1 MDSALK
7 LVQSRLCVLLAA
19 LSVSTV
25 RAEDA
30 VDEVVVVG
38 SRLKGERAA
47 QVAPVVS
54 VSARDFAAAGF
65 TAVSDIARVLPVN
78 TGSEFNVDPFTQNL
92 SAGTSSFN
100 LRGLGLNATLVLLN
114 GRRQTISGG
123 VADDGSTFVDLNALI
138 PLIALERLDVLKDGA
153 AALYGT
159 DAVAGVANFVT
170 RRNFSG
176 VEAQVDYAN
185 TANSGQDDLTASGL
199 VGGGTEKLRGMA
211 ALSYLRRSWLP
222 APERAYTAGKGF
234 SSFGQPGAF
243 ILLQRSPVFPDLP
256 FGVATNQPI
265 IDPDCATPNPRNPQP
280 AGVTSGRIGTCTFDF
295 SSYYHLVPR
304 ERRWNAF
311 ASGEMSVSDAVLYAE
326 AAYAKADILRGTS
339 PSFPLLNSPIVPAD
353 NPGNI
358 FRVPVLFLGRTLGA
372 SSGGSF
378 VPHNSDTW
386 RGVIGATGEMGRWT
400 WDVSATHSENN
411 FLVQIENDLTDRFIA
426 ALNGRGGPANNQSFN
441 PFGSAARARPG
452 EATYNDPRVIDDF
465 TSLVTYD
472 YRTRLTTLD
481 AVLTGEVAQTAHGPW
496 GLAVG
501 GQFRREKVIGDL
513 DEQFN
518 RENYI
523 FFIGAP
529 DFGGARTAAAAFA
542 ELRGPLAKN
551 LEAQLALRHEDTGG
565 SFSSTDPKLGL
576 SWSPRQFLTARGSYG
591 TSFRAPSVFQA
602 YSVQMVQEN
611 VFDPLTGTT
620 GFRAIRTLGAP
631 NLKPEQAK
639 TANVGFTLQ
648 PTDSL
653 TLTADYWR
661 FDYTDIIIKQGAQ
674 ALVNANPGDARIIR
688 ATGQIIRVDT
698 GYINASQALTDGLD
712 LGVKQMFGLGGFGD
726 LTASAE
732 ATWISRFIIQD
743 TPTSPRRDAA
753 GSRNFRTFARSLP
766 EWRANTSL
774 SWARD
779 AQSAAA
785 TLRFIGAYDD
795 DQNANRRIKNQA
807 ALDLQYGY
815 EFRPNNVRLTF
826 GALNVF
832 NTTPPD
838 VLTNAGYDS
847 KVHDP
852 RGRVLYIR
860 FKSAWQ

>member
-1 MDSALK
+1 MGSLF
-7 LVQSRLCVLLAA
+7 CVVLAA
-19 LSVSTV
+19 LCVSTV
-25 RAEDA
+25 QAEDA
-30 VDEVVVVG
+30 VEEFVVVG
-38 SRLKGERAA
+38 SRLKGERGLSPIISIAA
-47 QVAPVVS
+47 Q
-54 VSARDFAAAGF
+54 DFAAAGF

-92 SAGTSSFN
+92 SAGTSNFN

-170 RRNFSG
+170 RKNFTG

-185 TANSGQDDLTASGL
+185 TAHSGQDDLTASIL
-199 VGGGTEKLRGMA
+199 VGGATDKLQGQA

-222 APERAYTAGKGF
+222 ATDRSYTAGKGF

-256 FGVATNQPI
+256 FGTTANQPI
-265 IDPDCATPNPRNPQP
+265 IDPDCATPNPRSPQP
-280 AGVTSGRIGTCTFDF
+280 AGVTSGRVGTCTFDF

-304 ERRWNAF
+304 ERRWNGYAG
-311 ASGEMSVSDAVLYAE
+311 GELFLSDDATLYAE
-326 AAYAKADILRGTS
+326 AAYAKSEVLRGTS

-358 FRVPVLFLGRTLGA
+358 YRVPVLFLGRTFGA
-372 SSGGSF
+372 STGGSF

-386 RGVIGATGEMGRWT
+386 RGVLGATGEIDRWA
-400 WDVSATHSENN
+400 WDVSATHSRND

-426 ALNGRGGPANNQSFN
+426 ALNGRGGPNNNQYFN

-452 EATYNDPRVIDDF
+452 DATYNDPRVIDDF

-472 YRTRLTTLD
+472 YRTRLTTVD
-481 AVLTGEVAQTAHGPW
+481 GTITGDVVQTSNGPW
-496 GLAVG
+496 GLALG
-501 GQFRREKVIGDL
+501 GQFRHEKVIGDL
-513 DEQFN
+513 DDQFN
-518 RENYI
+518 RENYF
-523 FFIGAP
+523 FFIGGP
-529 DFGGARTAAAAFA
+529 DFAGSRKAYAAFA
-542 ELRGPLAKN
+542 ELRGPLAAN

-565 SFSSTDPKLGL
+565 PFSSTDPKLAL
-576 SWSPRQFLTARGSYG
+576 VWSNDWFTARGSYG

-602 YSVQMVQEN
+602 YSIQMVQEN
-611 VFDPLTGTT
+611 IFDRLTGTT
-620 GFRAIRTLGAP
+620 GFRAIRTVGSP
-631 NLKPEQAK
+631 DLKPEQAK
-639 TANVGFTLQ
+639 TANLGLTLQ
-648 PTDSL
+648 PTESL
-653 TLTADYWR
+653 AFSADYWR
-661 FDYTDIIIKQGAQ
+661 FDYTDIIVKQGAQ
-674 ALVNANPGDARIIR
+674 AVVDANPNDARIIR
-688 ATGQIIRVDT
+688 ATGQIIRIDT
-698 GYINASQALTDGLD
+698 SYINASKALTDGLD
-712 LGVKQMFGLGGFGD
+712 LGLKQTFAMGGLGD

-743 TPTSPRRDAA
+743 TSTSPRRDVA
-753 GSRNFRTFARSLP
+753 GNRNFRTFARSLP
-766 EWRANTSL
+766 EWRANASL
-774 SWARD
+774 AWTRD
-779 AQSAAA
+779 VQSAMA
-785 TLRFIGAYDD
+785 TVRFIGAYDD
-795 DQNANRRIKNQA
+795 DQNANRRIKSQA
-807 ALDLQYGY
+807 TLDLQYGY
-815 EFRPNNVRLTF
+815 TLKTHADVRLAV

-832 NTTPPD
+832 NAAPPN

-852 RGRVLYIR
+852 RGRVLYVR
-860 FKSAWQ
+860 LKSAWQ